1 MLDILN
7 HLSSNESHMSFFLFG
22 PPGQGPG
29 PLGGG
34 WRRPAGHG
42 PGPRVGS
49 MGQGAWA
56 RAHGPWPKPQLPSM
70 LRIMF
75 HKIRFGG
82 GGEIPDFMKT
92 KKCRSVITNRY
103 QPVARLGPCCV
114 RKKGNDNRQTL
125 PLGRGEGDGGGD
137 DGRIFPLSHRTQG

>member
-82 GGEIPDFMKT
+82 GGGNTRFHENQKVPQRYYESIPT
-92 KKCRSVITNRY
+92 SSASRSLLC
-103 QPVARLGPCCV
+103 Q
-114 RKKGNDNRQTL
+114 KKGKR
-125 PLGRGEGDGGGD
+125 
-137 DGRIFPLSHRTQG
+137 